1 MSAQAPAPRVRSK
14 RRAQITAL
22 PLYFSGFT
30 MKRRKGEKDY
40 QQYYAELR
48 GNVIFLYE
56 DEKKSEY
63 SEKLELQHLDSV
75 SLVRMDVNTEEMTL
89 TFPQEEVQLK
99 LENYENGEEWKAFIY
114 TVAKLEIPT
123 RLQLL
128 PGQLLRLKET
138 LEQEQARQ
146 MTPAPPAEEPSP
158 PAPLHCYEDVM
169 TDMPPCFFTVS
180 RSQAVS
186 MLKESP
192 SHGNMIL
199 RPGSNSL
206 SYAVTVLNPQSSGS
220 SIKHYKVNIE
230 HNGFT
235 IELGTPVFT
244 KTLNEVIDYFI
255 KQTDGRLKPYIES
268 DDYEV
273 AINLLDDPHK
283 TRPTM
288 PPRST
293 SQQQLTPKD
302 TLMTRGR
309 SQSCAENT
317 YVNDND
323 ARGDFVQ
330 ELQGK
335 FQRRR
340 WTQWQ
345 H

>member
-273 AINLLDDPHK
+273 AIN
-283 TRPTM
+283 
-288 PPRST
+288 
-293 SQQQLTPKD
+293 
-302 TLMTRGR
+302 
-309 SQSCAENT
+309 
-317 YVNDND
+317 

>member
-99 LENYENGEEWKAFIY
+99 VSRASHRALIPLGLTMGCFQVSISMSGSSY
-114 TVAKLEIPT
+114 TVLSFSEHERELCA
-123 RLQLL
+123 
-128 PGQLLRLKET
+128 
-138 LEQEQARQ
+138 QAD
-146 MTPAPPAEEPSP
+146 PEP
-158 PAPLHCYEDVM
+158 
-169 TDMPPCFFTVS
+169 
-180 RSQAVS
+180 
-186 MLKESP
+186 
-192 SHGNMIL
+192 N
-199 RPGSNSL
+199 
-206 SYAVTVLNPQSSGS
+206 SGS

-317 YVNDND
+317 YVNDNGKPS
-323 ARGDFVQ
+323 APRFGMQHFISFRGV
-330 ELQGK
+330 
-335 FQRRR
+335 
-340 WTQWQ
+340 
-345 H
+345 